1 MNAQELKQY
10 IVDKEKIELILEDL
24 GCGHIRFQVKKNT
37 WNASRPGGDNIE
49 GVVIKN
55 NYYLNYYSYSKG
67 IHISE
72 NKDIFYLVK
81 EVKNFSKF
89 SETMQYVHNLLGLK
103 YSFEKQIQKENKKID
118 PLAIFKK
125 ADSKKSHVNTL
136 DFTPI
141 NENVLLDFVPMIH
154 IDLFREGIIKK
165 TIDKFKLGY
174 SYRTKRT
181 IFPIRYWVDGSLM
194 GYNARTSIENYQEFD
209 IKKYFITPGLRKEIN
224 LYGLYENKESIEK
237 AGFIVIGESEKSVL
251 KRDSRND
258 PTWVALSGKTISQEQ
273 IRIIL
278 GLENVTEVVIALD
291 NDVPI
296 EEVYFICEHFYHSRK
311 VSFIRDRWGLLK
323 KKDSPADAVD
333 KIYKFLFKYR
343 TVYGEKHHREYLK
356 GLK

>member
-1 MNAQELKQY
+1 MNSEELKQY

-24 GCGHIRFQVKKNT
+24 GCNHIRFNSNKNN
-37 WNASRPGGDNIE
+37 WNAAQPGGDNTE

-55 NYYLNYYSYSKG
+55 NYYLNYYSYSRG
-67 IHISE
+67 VHIDE
-72 NKDIFYLVK
+72 KKDIFFLIAEIK
-81 EVKNFSKF
+81 GFEKF
-89 SETMQYVHNLLGLK
+89 KETMRYIHQLLGLEYAFVK
-103 YSFEKQIQKENKKID
+103 TDKKTVKKD
-118 PLAIFKK
+118 YLAIFKK
-125 ADSKKSHVNTL
+125 AASKRSIKNS
-136 DFTPI
+136 DYEPI
-141 NENVLLDFVPMIH
+141 DENILTEFVPMIH

-174 SYRTKRT
+174 SYKWKRT
-181 IFPIRYWVDGSLM
+181 IFPHRYWANGLLL
-194 GYNARTSIENYQEFD
+194 GYNARTSIENYEEFE
-209 IKKYFITPGLRKEIN
+209 IKKYFITPGMKKEIN
-224 LYGLYENKESIEK
+224 LYGLYENKQDIEN
-237 AGFIVIGESEKSVL
+237 AGYIVIGESEKNVL

-258 PTWVALSGKTISQEQ
+258 CTWVGLSGKTISQEQ

-278 GLENVTEVVIALD
+278 GLEITEVIIALD

-296 EEVYFICEHFYHSRK
+296 EEVYFICEQFFRSRK